1 LNEACIPKVS
11 FLGNFSG
18 IFLGR
23 RPGRLMQDL
32 SKLRRTQP
40 SLVELGLG
48 LSFAKMKKNVSETD
62 NLSTEESILI

>member
-1 LNEACIPKVS
+1 
-11 FLGNFSG
+11 
-18 IFLGR
+18 
-23 RPGRLMQDL
+23 LMQDL

>member
-1 LNEACIPKVS
+1 MTKVS
-11 FLGNFSG
+11 FLGNSSG
-18 IFLGR
+18 IFPGG
-23 RPGRLMQDL
+23 RPGRWMQDL

-40 SLVELGLG
+40 KLIELGLG